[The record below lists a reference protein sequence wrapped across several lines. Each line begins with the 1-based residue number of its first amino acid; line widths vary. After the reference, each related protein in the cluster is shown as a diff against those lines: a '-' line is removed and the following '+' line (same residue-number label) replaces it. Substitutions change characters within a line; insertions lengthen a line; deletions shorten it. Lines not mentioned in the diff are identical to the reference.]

1 MEITLSRLFN
11 VLDLEEAATAII
23 VHLADFDEEWVLNTA
38 GKLNEGFTDEVLEGD
53 LHVIHAPRDIYP
65 LKQAN
70 VEAFR
75 LSGFKQTELNDRY
88 TRHADAATDRVSYR
102 SATGMHLVSIDLRCF
117 AWWRSLGRRRGGAF
131 RYVLVWCVQR
141 TRAWAVDWPLVF
153 SFSLGCHQQKSTI
166 YCILLA
172 TKQTKTWFIGAGCC
186 SRRRMWRP
194 LSQQARMHSYK
205 TTAGTKS
212 RFFEPLSLESR
223 RHLALL
229 PSPWSDGR
237 KLTHHAR
244 IALQAGEDKDSSI
257 DVYVCMYVYVHTF
270 TYAYIYIYICICV
283 CTQYYS

>member
-1 MEITLSRLFN
+1 MTPEASYLEITLSRLFN

-153 SFSLGCHQQKSTI
+153 SFSLGCHQQKK
-166 YCILLA
+166 YDLLHFVGNQANQDVVHRRWVLLA
-172 TKQTKTWFIGAGCC
+172 
-186 SRRRMWRP
+186 
-194 LSQQARMHSYK
+194 SQDVEAAQSTGPH
-205 TTAGTKS
+205 
-212 RFFEPLSLESR
+212 
-223 RHLALL
+223 ALL
-229 PSPWSDGR
+229 QNYR
-237 KLTHHAR
+237 R
-244 IALQAGEDKDSSI
+244 
-257 DVYVCMYVYVHTF
+257 Y
-270 TYAYIYIYICICV
+270 
-283 CTQYYS
+283 